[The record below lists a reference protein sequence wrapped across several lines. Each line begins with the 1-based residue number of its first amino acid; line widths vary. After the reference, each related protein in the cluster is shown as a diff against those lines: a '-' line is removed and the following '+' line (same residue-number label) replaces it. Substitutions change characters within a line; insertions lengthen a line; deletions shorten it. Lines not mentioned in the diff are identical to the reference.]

1 MSCTEHVEYPYE
13 ASDEASENEL
23 LDRSLSMWRGW
34 GSLNTDTDGFDPIPI
49 DLHTAS
55 SIGQYDTVRA
65 IVQSGKQDLDKKNHG
80 SWTPLMYACYIGHDN
95 IVNLLLDAG
104 VDVNLKS
111 AKGQTPLIL
120 AASCGNESVAYFLLQ
135 QGADLTGKDRRGWSA
150 LFHATNAGHQNMVK
164 FLLEEG
170 ADTES
175 REPTLG
181 LTPLC
186 LAAGE
191 GHEII
196 VQTLLDHGAN
206 VNSQSYNGDTPRMLA
221 LINGHSKIVG
231 LIDTFTAQPGTS
243 LRAAPGLGE
252 TNDDL
257 SSSDEFKGHR
267 KPPPRSHHHRSSR
280 ARRTPSIR
288 DGPAEFAR
296 KTGIPVQPQQKGNSK
311 VSQPHPPS
319 NDPPP
324 QNPAV
329 PNSPGV
335 PSGYVTFQDEWA
347 GEREEGEICFRD
359 VISPINVSEHDLDS
373 SGGRVEVCLLVCLC
387 EICFHTGI
395 SPHQLNNPNHK
406 TALLQAADPANTLDE
421 QCAFALSNAADPANT
436 LDEQCAFALSN
447 ALTIKSSSSSSGDLE
462 KALGLNQEQQPT
474 QPELFSQAYQ
484 QQPQAP
490 PPMPDPPLEVLPP
503 LPANI
508 TTPAPDS
515 EGSTEVYQPPKN
527 LLELLNNI
535 QCAKYLPVFE
545 DQDIDLHVFLTLT
558 DNDLKEIGIKLMG
571 PRRKMTSAIARYH
584 SHARLHMTGPEHAYA
599 DKLESEMQEMAMQL
613 HRVYAQAEQLKE
625 QVLQERELRG
635 VVEGCLMEDKAAWHR
650 VRQVATETRELC
662 SDVRLLVH
670 QVRMCQDEFS
680 RKLLLTT
687 APPPSGCHGVAT
699 ETRELC
705 SDVRLL
711 VHQVRMCQD
720 EFSRKLLPEADSAQP
735 PDDRYIHPGPAGT
748 GQPANNDNRFPEDEP
763 SQEDGGDPDTDGHPA
778 PLLPR
783 VTLISSGQLRE
794 MGPSELQ
801 KTMGEFMGQMDVVV
815 GKAMGSIEELLGP
828 HQLSGSPGSSGSSKS
843 G

>member
-206 VNSQSYNGDTPRMLA
+206 VNAQSYNGDTPRMLA

-243 LRAAPGLGE
+243 LRASPGLGE

-311 VSQPHPPS
+311 VSKPHPPS
-319 NDPPP
+319 NDTPP

-335 PSGYVTFQDEWA
+335 PSGYVTFQEEWA

-373 SGGRVEVCLLVCLC
+373 SGGRVE
-387 EICFHTGI
+387 
-395 SPHQLNNPNHK
+395 
-406 TALLQAADPANTLDE
+406 
-421 QCAFALSNAADPANT
+421 AADPANT

-462 KALGLNQEQQPT
+462 KALGLNQEQTT

-613 HRVYAQAEQLKE
+613 HRVSRMSGSYWLLLEVVMLVVSSICHAAAQGVCAGGAAEGAG
-625 QVLQERELRG
+625 VAGAGAAGRG
-635 VVEGCLMEDKAAWHR
+635 GGLSHGGQGCLAPR
-650 VRQVATETRELC
+650 
-662 SDVRLLVH
+662 
-670 QVRMCQDEFS
+670 
-680 RKLLLTT
+680 TT
-687 APPPSGCHGVAT
+687 GCHG
-699 ETRELC
+699 
-705 SDVRLL
+705 
-711 VHQVRMCQD
+711 
-720 EFSRKLLPEADSAQP
+720 
-735 PDDRYIHPGPAGT
+735 
-748 GQPANNDNRFPEDEP
+748 
-763 SQEDGGDPDTDGHPA
+763 DP
-778 PLLPR
+778 
-783 VTLISSGQLRE
+783 
-794 MGPSELQ
+794 
-801 KTMGEFMGQMDVVV
+801 
-815 GKAMGSIEELLGP
+815 
-828 HQLSGSPGSSGSSKS
+828 
-843 G
+843 

>member
-206 VNSQSYNGDTPRMLA
+206 VNAQSYNGDTPRMLA

-252 TNDDL
+252 NNDDL
-257 SSSDEFKGHR
+257 SSSDEFRGHR
-267 KPPPRSHHHRSSR
+267 KPPRSHHHRSSR

-296 KTGIPVQPQQKGNSK
+296 KTGIPVQPQQKGK
-311 VSQPHPPS
+311 TSQPPS
-319 NDPPP
+319 TKPAA
-324 QNPAV
+324 QTPAV
-329 PNSPGV
+329 PSSPGV

-347 GEREEGEICFRD
+347 GEREEGEIRFRD

-373 SGGRVEVCLLVCLC
+373 SGGRQE
-387 EICFHTGI
+387 
-395 SPHQLNNPNHK
+395 
-406 TALLQAADPANTLDE
+406 
-421 QCAFALSNAADPANT
+421 AADPANT

-462 KALGLNQEQQPT
+462 KALGLNQEKQPAVQQP
-474 QPELFSQAYQ
+474 SWHQAY
-484 QQPQAP
+484 QPQAP
-490 PPMPDPPLEVLPP
+490 RTMPDPPPEVLPP

-508 TTPAPDS
+508 PTPVPDS
-515 EGSTEVYQPPKN
+515 EGSTEVYQPPKD
-527 LLELLNNI
+527 LMELLNNI
-535 QCAKYLPVFE
+535 QCAKYHPVFE

-599 DKLESEMQEMAMQL
+599 DKLESEMQELAMQL

-625 QVLQERELRG
+625 QVLQECELRK
-635 VVEGCLMEDKAAWHR
+635 VVEGCLMEEKVAWQH
-650 VRQVATETRELC
+650 VRQ
-662 SDVRLLVH
+662 
-670 QVRMCQDEFS
+670 
-680 RKLLLTT
+680 
-687 APPPSGCHGVAT
+687 VAT

-735 PDDRYIHPGPAGT
+735 PDDRYIHPSPAGT
-748 GQPANNDNRFPEDEP
+748 GQPANNDNRFPEDDA
-763 SQEDGGDPDTDGHPA
+763 SLDGQGDPGPDGHPA

-794 MGPSELQ
+794 MGAAELQ
-801 KTMGEFMGQMDVVV
+801 TTMSEFMGQMDVIV
-815 GKAMGSIEELLGP
+815 GKAMGSMQQLLGP
-828 HQLSGSPGSSGSSKS
+828 NQLSGSPGSSGSSKS

>member
-34 GSLNTDTDGFDPIPI
+34 GSLSADADGFDPIPI

-206 VNSQSYNGDTPRMLA
+206 VNAQSYNGDTPRMLA

-243 LRAAPGLGE
+243 LRAAPGLGGDNGN
-252 TNDDL
+252 NDGDL

-267 KPPPRSHHHRSSR
+267 KPPRSYHRSSR

-296 KTGIPVQPQQKGNSK
+296 KTGIPVQPQQKGK
-311 VSQPHPPS
+311 ATQPAPPS
-319 NDPPP
+319 TKPA
-324 QNPAV
+324 QNQSV

-335 PSGYVTFQDEWA
+335 PSGYVTFQDEWS
-347 GEREEGEICFRD
+347 GEKEEEGEICFRD

-373 SGGRVEVCLLVCLC
+373 SGGQGEVQ
-387 EICFHTGI
+387 TG
-395 SPHQLNNPNHK
+395 
-406 TALLQAADPANTLDE
+406 DPG
-421 QCAFALSNAADPANT
+421 NT

-462 KALGLNQEQQPT
+462 KALALNQEQPAEQQTSWHQVYQPA
-474 QPELFSQAYQ
+474 QV
-484 QQPQAP
+484 P
-490 PPMPDPPLEVLPP
+490 PSMPDPLWRCYPPCLP
-503 LPANI
+503 
-508 TTPAPDS
+508 TSSHPAPLHRTLRAVQRCTS
-515 EGSTEVYQPPKN
+515 LLR

-535 QCAKYLPVFE
+535 QCAKYHPVFE

-680 RKLLLTT
+680 RKLL
-687 APPPSGCHGVAT
+687 
-699 ETRELC
+699 
-705 SDVRLL
+705 
-711 VHQVRMCQD
+711 
-720 EFSRKLLPEADSAQP
+720 PEADSAQP
-735 PDDRYIHPGPAGT
+735 PDDRYIHPSPAGT
-748 GQPANNDNRFPEDEP
+748 GQPANNDNRFPEDAP
-763 SQEDGGDPDTDGHPA
+763 SPEDDDPGADPA

-794 MGPSELQ
+794 MGAAELQ
-801 KTMGEFMGQMDVVV
+801 KTMSEFMGQMDVIV
-815 GKAMGSIEELLGP
+815 GRAMGGMEQLLGP